1 MKKAVLTL
9 DVEDWYHLD
18 YFDRHQCDTK
28 NSLLDGLDVYVELLD
43 SLSLPSSFFVLGEI
57 AVRLGLFFQDLIM
70 AGQEV

>member
-43 SLSLPSSFFVLGEI
+43 SLSLPSFVLGEI
-57 AVRLGLFFQDLIM
+57 AEKKIEFFKNLIKVGTM
-70 AGQEV
+70 